1 MGIGVLF
8 GKAALLEAMPPYQGG
23 GDMIDQVSFSGTT
36 FTSSPQRFEAGTP
49 NVADAIGLWE
59 ALNFLAQYDLNE
71 IQNHERTLL
80 ELAQQGLSEIPGFHG
95 AWNLLQERLQCFPF
109 SIEDVHPHDLA
120 SLLDAEGIAIRT
132 GHHCCQ
138 PLMEKIGVPATARAS
153 FAFYNTLEET
163 ERLVEGT
170 CKAVSLLT

>member
-1 MGIGVLF
+1 
-8 GKAALLEAMPPYQGG
+8 
-23 GDMIDQVSFSGTT
+23 MIDQVSFSGTT
-36 FTSSPQRFEAGTP
+36 FASSPQRFEAGTP
-49 NVADAIGLWE
+49 KVADAIGLWE

-80 ELAQQGLSEIPGFHG
+80 ELAQQGLSEIPGFTEHG
-95 AWNLLQERLQCFPF
+95 TASGKAAVLSF

-170 CKAVSLLT
+170 RKAVSLLT